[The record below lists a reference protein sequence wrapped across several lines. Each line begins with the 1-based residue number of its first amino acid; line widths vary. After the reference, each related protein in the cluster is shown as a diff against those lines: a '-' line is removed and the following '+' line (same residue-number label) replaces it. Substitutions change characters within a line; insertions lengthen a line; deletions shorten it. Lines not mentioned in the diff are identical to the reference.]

1 MGTFVLWFIIGLFFS
16 AGLTA
21 FIGLVSKDNGQ
32 GRQEYRG
39 YQPNKPLDGPP
50 PNKGNCIQ
58 KLPDDKRQHKAPLM
72 IQTGDFRKPERII
85 GIVYGEDAALW
96 HAYIFKSC
104 CGAEYFEDNGEFAGV
119 VILPKEDE
127 Q

>member
-1 MGTFVLWFIIGLFFS
+1 MMGPLVFGIITGILFATGL
-16 AGLTA
+16 LA
-21 FIGLVSKDNGQ
+21 FIDLISNDNG
-32 GRQEYRG
+32 RG
-39 YQPNKPLDGPP
+39 YQPNKPLNGSP

-58 KLPDDKRQHKAPLM
+58 RLPDDKRQHKAPLM

-104 CGAEYFEDNGEFAGV
+104 CGAEYFEDNGELAGV
-119 VILPKEDE
+119 VILSKEDE

>member
-1 MGTFVLWFIIGLFFS
+1 MGAFVLGGIIGLLFA

-21 FIGLVSKDNGQ
+21 FLDLISKDSG
-32 GRQEYRG
+32 RG
-39 YQPNKPLDGPP
+39 YQPNKPLNGPP

-58 KLPDDKRQHKAPLM
+58 KLPDDKKRHKAPLM
-72 IQTGDFRKPERII
+72 IKTGDIYGSERTI

-104 CGAEYFEDNGEFAGV
+104 CGAEYFEDNGELAGV
-119 VILPKEDE
+119 VILPKEDR

>member
-1 MGTFVLWFIIGLFFS
+1 M
-16 AGLTA
+16 
-21 FIGLVSKDNGQ
+21 NGS
-32 GRQEYRG
+32 
-39 YQPNKPLDGPP
+39 P

-58 KLPDDKRQHKAPLM
+58 RLPDDKRQHKAPLM

-104 CGAEYFEDNGEFAGV
+104 CGAEYFEDNGELAGV
-119 VILPKEDE
+119 VILSKEAE

>member
-1 MGTFVLWFIIGLFFS
+1 MGTVLGVIVGFVLIGGF
-16 AGLTA
+16 TA
-21 FIGLVSKDNGQ
+21 FINLVYKDNGQ
-32 GRQEYRG
+32 GRQGYQG

-104 CGAEYFEDNGEFAGV
+104 CGAEYFEDNGELAGV
-119 VILPKEDE
+119 VILSKEAE

>member
-16 AGLTA
+16 TGLTA

-104 CGAEYFEDNGEFAGV
+104 CGAEYFEDNGELAGV
-119 VILPKEDE
+119 VILSKEAE

>member
-1 MGTFVLWFIIGLFFS
+1 MGTVLGVIVGFVLIGGF
-16 AGLTA
+16 TA
-21 FIGLVSKDNGQ
+21 FINLVYKDNGQ
-32 GRQEYRG
+32 GRQWYQG
-39 YQPNKPLDGPP
+39 YQPNKPLNGSP

-58 KLPDDKRQHKAPLM
+58 RLPDDKRQHKAPLM

-104 CGAEYFEDNGEFAGV
+104 CGAEYFEDNGKLAGV

>member
-1 MGTFVLWFIIGLFFS
+1 MGTFVLWFIICLFFP

-39 YQPNKPLDGPP
+39 YQPNKPLNGPP

-58 KLPDDKRQHKAPLM
+58 KLPDDKTRHKAALM
-72 IQTGDFRKPERII
+72 IQTGDFREPERII

-104 CGAEYFEDNGEFAGV
+104 CGAEYFEDNGELAGV
-119 VILPKEDE
+119 VILPKEDK

>member
-1 MGTFVLWFIIGLFFS
+1 MGAFVLGGIIGLLFA
-16 AGLTA
+16 AGLAA
-21 FIGLVSKDNGQ
+21 FLDLISKDSG
-32 GRQEYRG
+32 RG
-39 YQPNKPLDGPP
+39 YQPNKPLNGPP

-58 KLPDDKRQHKAPLM
+58 KLPDDQDLRHKAPLM
-72 IQTGDFRKPERII
+72 IKTGDIYGLERII

-104 CGAEYFEDNGEFAGV
+104 CGAEYFEDNGELAGV
-119 VILPKEDE
+119 VILTKEDR

>member
-1 MGTFVLWFIIGLFFS
+1 MGTIFGILVSFVLIGGFTTFIY
-16 AGLTA
+16 
-21 FIGLVSKDNGQ
+21 LVHKDNVR
-32 GRQEYRG
+32 GRQGYQG

-58 KLPDDKRQHKAPLM
+58 RLPDDKRQHKAPLM
-72 IQTGDFRKPERII
+72 IQTGDFRKLERII

-104 CGAEYFEDNGEFAGV
+104 CGAEYFEDNGELAGV
-119 VILPKEDE
+119 VILPKKDE
-127 Q
+127 R

>member
-16 AGLTA
+16 AGLTT

-58 KLPDDKRQHKAPLM
+58 KLPNDKRQHKAPLM

-104 CGAEYFEDNGEFAGV
+104 CGAEYFADTGKLAGV
-119 VILPKEDE
+119 VILRKEDE

>member
-1 MGTFVLWFIIGLFFS
+1 MGTVLGVIVGFVLIGGF
-16 AGLTA
+16 TA
-21 FIGLVSKDNGQ
+21 FINLVYKDNGQ
-32 GRQEYRG
+32 RRQGYQG
-39 YQPNKPLDGPP
+39 YQPNKPLNGPP

-58 KLPDDKRQHKAPLM
+58 RLPDDKRQHKAPLM

-85 GIVYGEDAALW
+85 GTVYVEDAALW

-104 CGAEYFEDNGEFAGV
+104 CGAEYFTDTGELAGV

>member
-1 MGTFVLWFIIGLFFS
+1 MGTFVLWFIIGLFFP

-21 FIGLVSKDNGQ
+21 FIGFVSKDNGQ

-58 KLPDDKRQHKAPLM
+58 KLPDDKMRHKAALM
-72 IQTGDFRKPERII
+72 IQTGDFRKPERVI
-85 GIVYGEDAALW
+85 GLVYGEDAAMW
-96 HAYIFKSC
+96 HAHIFKTC
-104 CGAEYFEDNGEFAGV
+104 CGADYFTDTGELAGV
-119 VILPKEDE
+119 VILRKEDE

>member
-39 YQPNKPLDGPP
+39 YQPNKPSDGPP

-58 KLPDDKRQHKAPLM
+58 KLPDDKKRHKAPLM
-72 IQTGDFRKPERII
+72 IKTGDIYGSERTI

-104 CGAEYFEDNGEFAGV
+104 CGAEYFEDNGELAGV
-119 VILPKEDE
+119 VILPKEDR

>member
-1 MGTFVLWFIIGLFFS
+1 MGIFLGVLVVLVLAF
-16 AGLTA
+16 AA
-21 FIGLVSKDNGQ
+21 FIHIVSTDNGQ
-32 GRQEYRG
+32 G
-39 YQPNKPLDGPP
+39 YQPNKPLNGPP
-50 PNKGNCIQ
+50 PNKGNYIQ
-58 KLPDDKRQHKAPLM
+58 KLPDDKKRHKAALM

-96 HAYIFKSC
+96 HAYIFKSYC
-104 CGAEYFEDNGEFAGV
+104 CAEYFEVNGELAGV

>member
-16 AGLTA
+16 TGLTA

-85 GIVYGEDAALW
+85 GIVYREVATLW

-104 CGAEYFEDNGEFAGV
+104 CSAEYFEDNGELAGV

>member
-32 GRQEYRG
+32 ERQEYRG

-58 KLPDDKRQHKAPLM
+58 KLPDDKRQHKAALM
-72 IQTGDFRKPERII
+72 IQTEDFREPERVI
-85 GIVYGEDAALW
+85 GLVYGEDAAGW
-96 HAYIFKSC
+96 HAHIFKTC
-104 CGAEYFEDNGEFAGV
+104 CGAEYFTDTGKLAGV
-119 VILPKEDE
+119 VILRKEDE

>member
-104 CGAEYFEDNGEFAGV
+104 CGAEYFEDNGELAGV

>member
-1 MGTFVLWFIIGLFFS
+1 MGTVLGGLVGLVLIGGF
-16 AGLTA
+16 AA
-21 FIGLVSKDNGQ
+21 FIDLVSKDNG
-32 GRQEYRG
+32 RG
-39 YQPNKPLDGPP
+39 YQPNKPLNGSP

-58 KLPDDKRQHKAPLM
+58 RLPDDKRQHKAPLM

-104 CGAEYFEDNGEFAGV
+104 CGAEYFEDNGELAGV

-127 Q
+127 R

>member
-1 MGTFVLWFIIGLFFS
+1 MGTVLGVLVGFVLIGGFV
-16 AGLTA
+16 A
-21 FIGLVSKDNGQ
+21 FIGLVYKDNGQ

-58 KLPDDKRQHKAPLM
+58 KLLDDKRQHKAALM
-72 IQTGDFRKPERII
+72 IQTGDFRKPERVI
-85 GIVYGEDAALW
+85 GLVYGEDAAMW
-96 HAYIFKSC
+96 HAYIFKIC
-104 CGAEYFEDNGEFAGV
+104 CGAEYFTDTGELAGV

>member
-1 MGTFVLWFIIGLFFS
+1 MGTVLGVIVGFVLIGGF
-16 AGLTA
+16 TA
-21 FIGLVSKDNGQ
+21 FINLVYKDNGQ
-32 GRQEYRG
+32 GRQWYQG
-39 YQPNKPLDGPP
+39 YQPTKPLDGPP

-58 KLPDDKRQHKAPLM
+58 KLPDDKTRHKAALM

-104 CGAEYFEDNGEFAGV
+104 CGAEYFEDNGELAGV
-119 VILPKEDE
+119 VILSKEAE

>member
-1 MGTFVLWFIIGLFFS
+1 MGAFVLGGFIGLLFA

-21 FIGLVSKDNGQ
+21 FLDLISKDSG
-32 GRQEYRG
+32 RG
-39 YQPNKPLDGPP
+39 YQPNKPLNGPP

-58 KLPDDKRQHKAPLM
+58 KLPDDKTRHKAPLM

-96 HAYIFKSC
+96 HAYILKSC
-104 CGAEYFEDNGEFAGV
+104 CGAEYFEDNGELAGV
-119 VILPKEDE
+119 VILSKEAE

>member
-1 MGTFVLWFIIGLFFS
+1 MGSVLGVLVCFVLIGGFV
-16 AGLTA
+16 A

-39 YQPNKPLDGPP
+39 YQPNKPLNGTP

-58 KLPDDKRQHKAPLM
+58 KLPDDKTRHKAALM
-72 IQTGDFRKPERII
+72 IQTGDFRNPERVI
-85 GIVYGEDAALW
+85 GLVYGEDAAMW
-96 HAYIFKSC
+96 HANIFKTC
-104 CGAEYFEDNGEFAGV
+104 CGEEYFTDTGELAGV

-127 Q
+127 R

>member
-39 YQPNKPLDGPP
+39 YQPNKPWDGPP

-58 KLPDDKRQHKAPLM
+58 KLPDDKRQHKAPLI

-85 GIVYGEDAALW
+85 GLVYGEDAAMW
-96 HAYIFKSC
+96 HAYIFKTC
-104 CGAEYFEDNGEFAGV
+104 CGAEYFTDTGELAGV

>member
-1 MGTFVLWFIIGLFFS
+1 MGTIFGILVSFVLIGGFTTFIY
-16 AGLTA
+16 
-21 FIGLVSKDNGQ
+21 LVHKDNVR
-32 GRQEYRG
+32 GRQVYQG
-39 YQPNKPLDGPP
+39 YPPNKPLDGPP

-72 IQTGDFRKPERII
+72 IQTGDFCKPERII

-104 CGAEYFEDNGEFAGV
+104 CGAEYFEDNGELAGV
-119 VILPKEDE
+119 VILSKEAE

>member
-1 MGTFVLWFIIGLFFS
+1 MMGPLVFGIITGILFATGL
-16 AGLTA
+16 LA
-21 FIGLVSKDNGQ
+21 FIDLISNDNG
-32 GRQEYRG
+32 RG
-39 YQPNKPLDGPP
+39 YQPNKPLNGSP

-58 KLPDDKRQHKAPLM
+58 RLPDDKRQHKAPLM
-72 IQTGDFRKPERII
+72 IQTGDFRRPERII

-104 CGAEYFEDNGEFAGV
+104 CGAEYFEDNGELAGV
-119 VILPKEDE
+119 VILSKEAE

>member
-104 CGAEYFEDNGEFAGV
+104 CGAEYFEDNGELAGV
-119 VILPKEDE
+119 VILRKEDE